1 MNADDTH
8 IDNFCAPVKK
18 DAKLSPSA
26 LEQIPNSQQHAAA
39 PAVKKKS
46 EPDHILQPVSF
57 NHMLKIEGL
66 ETDLPESPKE
76 EVECPIVPDMK
87 KAEEDYNSIDYQMI
101 AFNLWKSKA
110 RELF

>member
-1 MNADDTH
+1 MSADNTS
-8 IDNFCAPVKK
+8 IDNFFVNNKK
-18 DAKLSPSA
+18 QKQSSA
-26 LEQIPNSQQHAAA
+26 EHIST
-39 PAVKKKS
+39 
-46 EPDHILQPVSF
+46 EHILQPVSF

-76 EVECPIVPDMK
+76 EFECPAVPDMK

-110 RELF
+110 REL